1 VQQLLKKVQQA
12 KLCLADIDK
21 ISVVESRMGQQY
33 GSKHLRQLAK
43 DLNSQWAT
51 IGSPTNHKTEI
62 VSPVEI
68 DLNPRIVEEQDK
80 ESKISEL

>member
-12 KLCLADIDK
+12 KLSLADIDK

-33 GSKHLRQLAK
+33 GSKHLRQVAK

-68 DLNPRIVEEQDK
+68 DLSPRIVKEQDK